1 MKKYYWVGLLFF
13 AQIAYA
19 GLFEDEEARKQLNSI
34 QDQLNNI
41 QANIQSNVDAK
52 VTQALKNRNVN
63 RTAINN
69 QNALQQIQEMLSKLN
84 GQVEVLQFKINNF
97 QEREKVLYQEIND
110 RLTILEDKFQSENYL
125 QQNPKDPI
133 NQLINDQ
140 IAETNEI
147 SRPSLES
154 ESESVKIED
163 IQKNTIS
170 DTLPEGQ
177 IAAVNNVPPLI
188 DMNIEFDAFDEA
200 KAFLMSTKYKDS
212 FSAFDRFVSAY
223 PNSEKIAD
231 AKYYLGYSQFAL
243 KNYNAAI
250 KTYSKVIESHAN
262 SPILPDAIYGIANC
276 QIQLAKIANA
286 KKTLRELIQQYP
298 DADIISKAKR
308 RLKAL
313 ESINL

>member
-125 QQNPKDPI
+125 QQTPKDPI
-133 NQLINDQ
+133 NQLIDDQ

-154 ESESVKIED
+154 ESLKIED

-298 DADIISKAKR
+298 DADIITKAKR

>member
-125 QQNPKDPI
+125 QQTPKDPI
-133 NQLINDQ
+133 NQLIDDQ

-154 ESESVKIED
+154 ESVKIGD

-262 SPILPDAIYGIANC
+262 SPILPDTIYGIANC